1 MAEEFMREMTDYF
14 KYKADSEERFSK
26 GIQGFI
32 EEGFK
37 QGKEAG
43 RAEGMRKSQI
53 NTVKTLLS
61 DKVYSPVRIA
71 ELFGIPL
78 SEVNDIA
85 SSIGY

>member
-32 EEGFK
+32 EEGYR
-37 QGKEAG
+37 QGKED
-43 RAEGMRKSQI
+43 S
-53 NTVKTLLS
+53 VKILLN

-71 ELFGIPL
+71 ELLNIPL

-85 SSIGY
+85 ASIGY

>member
-32 EEGFK
+32 EEGFR
-37 QGKEAG
+37 QGE
-43 RAEGMRKSQI
+43 EFGMRKSQV

-61 DKVYSPVRIA
+61 NKLCSPAQIA

-85 SSIGY
+85 ASIGY